1 MGSVFIQQFITIF
14 IKNAKLHLRSYAFLK
29 QLLNLAFAVGLVILL
44 VKLQSSGLIPLVMS
58 LSVML
63 LCRGV
68 AFTWVEDRSEH
79 HSKVQQAMGLSKM
92 AYFAGW
98 MVFYLLNCLCIS
110 LILIGSLTVAGAL
123 DDYSLSFGSF
133 FALYFLYILNSFS
146 FTLFLTNFVPDPY
159 TSLQVITFPQLAG
172 ICFYFL
178 MVLNTFNN
186 SNISLQVVA
195 LLIPSAAF
203 TYSAYTTKV
212 DNSTNYINFSFS
224 QGLITTAVSAALYF
238 LLFLYLSVVL
248 PN

>member
-29 QLLNLAFAVGLVILL
+29 QLLNLAFGVGLVILL

-146 FTLFLTNFVPDPY
+146 FTLFLTNFIPDPY

-178 MVLNTFNN
+178 IVLKSCCSSN
-186 SNISLQVVA
+186 SLCS
-195 LLIPSAAF
+195 
-203 TYSAYTTKV
+203 
-212 DNSTNYINFSFS
+212 
-224 QGLITTAVSAALYF
+224 
-238 LLFLYLSVVL
+238 LYLL
-248 PN
+248 CYHHQD